1 MVKPTAGLPPKG
13 AGERPT
19 QLMDPARRAPLALR
33 GIHCRGTLAS
43 GSVFLLSVAYNSV
56 IRGTEMTTRVLL
68 KEFERV
74 LGSGNVFHEET
85 DRYAY
90 SYDAAVLEPSLPS
103 LVLRP
108 LSSEALGKAVRIC
121 NENCLSLTV
130 RGAGTNLSG
139 GVIPDPGGIVV
150 LTNALDNIVEINEE
164 DLYAVVQPG
173 VVTAKFAA
181 AVETRGL
188 FYPPDPGSQA
198 VSTLGGNVAEN
209 AGGLRG
215 LRYGV
220 TRDYV
225 MGLEFLDANGELVK
239 TGARTVKCVTGYNL
253 GGLLVG
259 SEGTLGIFTRIILK
273 LIPMPAAKKAMMAV
287 FAEVSRASETVSE
300 IIANRIVPVT
310 LEFMDNFTIRAVE
323 DFSRAGLP
331 VDAAALLLIEVD
343 GHPAQVEEEAARVET
358 ICRQMGATRI
368 HVARDAGERDKVW
381 EARRSALSALS
392 RVRPTTVLEDATV
405 PRSMVPAMIHAIEE
419 IGRKYDLSIGT
430 FGHAGDGNLHPTILT
445 DRRDKEEW
453 RRVEMAVEA
462 IFEKA
467 LALGG
472 TLSGEHGIGMA
483 KSKYLEKETSHAAI
497 VYSRRIKAALDPNN
511 ILNPG
516 KIIGA

>member
-1 MVKPTAGLPPKG
+1 MK
-13 AGERPT
+13 
-19 QLMDPARRAPLALR
+19 AL
-33 GIHCRGTLAS
+33 I
-43 GSVFLLSVAYNSV
+43 
-56 IRGTEMTTRVLL
+56 
-68 KEFERV
+68 KEFEGV
-74 LGSGNVFHEET
+74 LGKDNVFQDET
-85 DRYAY
+85 DRMTY
-90 SYDAAVLEPSLPS
+90 SYDAAVLDPALPS

-108 LSSEALGKAVRIC
+108 TSSEALGKVVGLC
-121 NENCLSLTV
+121 NEHALPLTV

-139 GVIPDPGGIVV
+139 GTIPTAGGVVV
-150 LTNALDNIVEINEE
+150 LTNALNRIIEINEE
-164 DLYAVVQPG
+164 DLYAVVEPG

-181 AVETRGL
+181 AVEAKGL

-225 MGLEFLDANGELVK
+225 MGLEFFDVNGELVK

-259 SEGTLGIFTRIILK
+259 SEGTLGVFDKITLK
-273 LIPMPAAKKAMMAV
+273 LIPMPPASKAMMAI
-287 FAEVSRASETVSE
+287 FNDMNKASETVSA
-300 IIANRIVPVT
+300 IIAHRIVPVT

-323 DFSRAGLP
+323 DFSHAGLP

-343 GHPAQVEEEAARVET
+343 GHPVQVEEDAEKVESL
-358 ICRQMGATRI
+358 CRQMGAMSMR
-368 HVARDAGERDKVW
+368 VAQDAAERDKVW
-381 EARRSALSALS
+381 EARRAALSALS
-392 RVRPTTVLEDATV
+392 RVKPTTVLEDATV
-405 PRSMVPAMIHAIEE
+405 PRSKIPAMIRSIEAIAKEF
-419 IGRKYDLSIGT
+419 DLTIGT

-445 DRRDKEEW
+445 DRRNHEEW
-453 RRVEMAVEA
+453 KRVEKAIDA
-462 IFEKA
+462 IFDRA

-483 KSKYLEKETSHAAI
+483 KSRFLEKETSRATI
-497 VYSRRIKAALDPNN
+497 LYSRRIKAALDPKN

-516 KIIGA
+516 KIIGE